1 MRYQGFKML
10 GLVLALATGLHAQVV
25 VYGPPLTIGVVNN
38 SGLVSDD
45 DAARWTAAIARQVH
59 EDLAP
64 VWKIDANIVLQANPP
79 PGAWVCT
86 LADSGTGESSATL
99 GIHMVGSDGTPQCTV
114 NAAKIIQAQ
123 GSISATLSHEILEML
138 VDPWLS
144 TVTFLAAGSP
154 NAATVY
160 LHEICDPVAGYGY
173 LIDGVTVADFVT
185 PRFLRRRIPA
195 RGSGAGPAWDRHH
208 DPAAHRAQL
217 HAGPLHQHLRRHQQ
231 PGLLDVHLGKLLR
244 LRAVLI

>member
-1 MRYQGFKML
+1 MFGV
-10 GLVLALATGLHAQVV
+10 VLALATGLQAQVV
-25 VYGPPLTIGVVNN
+25 VYGPPLTVGVVNN

-45 DAARWTAAIARQVH
+45 DLAQWTAAIARQVH

-64 VWKIDANIVLQANPP
+64 VWKIDANIVFEANPP
-79 PGAWVCT
+79 AGAWVCT
-86 LADSGTGESSATL
+86 IADSGTGESPATL

-123 GSISATLSHEILEML
+123 GSISATLSHEIMEML

-144 TVTFLAAGSP
+144 TVTFLQAGSP

-160 LHEICDPVAGYGY
+160 LHEICDPVAGYAY

-185 PRFLRRRIPA
+185 PTFFVAGFPPVGAALDQAGIATMTLQPTAHSYMLVRYINTFGGINSLDSWTYIW
-195 RGSGAGPAWDRHH
+195 GSYCAFGPC
-208 DPAAHRAQL
+208 
-217 HAGPLHQHLRRHQQ
+217 
-231 PGLLDVHLGKLLR
+231 
-244 LRAVLI
+244 